1 MSRAGSRGL
10 RTSCA
15 GLEWP
20 SGSGTSYITAR
31 AIPPNG
37 AGSQVRRSSI
47 RLALRGRKLA
57 CGQANQCPSCC
68 VQARA
73 SERQNRKSTAA
84 VQARTLAWT
93 PLPSARPSTHSACAV
108 GVRASGGHHRR
119 RLPSV
124 SSSSDIGS
132 MIRHAPRTRLDLL
145 SGASPYCSAPSIG
158 LAAFFETPYTVCCE
172 LGLRLLSSCFSHF
185 LHCTR
190 TRARLRYAAAPAPP
204 PPRGASITPT
214 EWPSGRAE
222 DRACVQRHH
231 RLRSARCA
239 SCWLTRACARAGAA
253 PKVSHMKRRQ
263 NL

>member
-47 RLALRGRKLA
+47 RLALRGRKLT

-68 VQARA
+68 VQAGA

-84 VQARTLAWT
+84 VQARTSRG
-93 PLPSARPSTHSACAV
+93 PRPFGAPIDALGVCSR
-108 GVRASGGHHRR
+108 VRASGGHHRR

-132 MIRHAPRTRLDLL
+132 MIRHAPRTRLTCCPAHRPTVLPVDRTRRVL
-145 SGASPYCSAPSIG
+145 
-158 LAAFFETPYTVCCE
+158 ETPSTVCANSACVSCPAASHLQIVRQRERDCAYRHKAAPGREHHADRVALRIVPKTE
-172 LGLRLLSSCFSHF
+172 LVFNATIAHAQRDARAAGSRERAPGL
-185 LHCTR
+185 
-190 TRARLRYAAAPAPP
+190 ARLRKY
-204 PPRGASITPT
+204 RT
-214 EWPSGRAE
+214 
-222 DRACVQRHH
+222 
-231 RLRSARCA
+231 
-239 SCWLTRACARAGAA
+239 
-253 PKVSHMKRRQ
+253 
-263 NL
+263 